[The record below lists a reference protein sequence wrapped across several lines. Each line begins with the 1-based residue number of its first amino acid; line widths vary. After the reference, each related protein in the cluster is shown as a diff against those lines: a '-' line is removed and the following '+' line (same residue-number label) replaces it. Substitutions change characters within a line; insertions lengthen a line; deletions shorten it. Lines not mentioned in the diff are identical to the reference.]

1 MNQPIMLTENAWFDE
16 ENNTIVLTFDRI
28 SIAFLVEEFMDF
40 YDEIEEVNSKLLSN
54 PRFFL
59 AEFTEEGS
67 KKRMLIRKTDE
78 SDDEYNN

>member
-40 YDEIEEVNSKLLSN
+40 YDEIEAVNNKLLSN
-54 PRFFL
+54 PKFFL
-59 AEFTEEGS
+59 AEFTEKGS

>member
-40 YDEIEEVNSKLLSN
+40 YDEIEAVNSKLLSN
-54 PRFFL
+54 PRFAL
-59 AEFTEEGS
+59 AEFTEKGS
-67 KKRMLIRKTDE
+67 KKRILIRKTDE